1 VIAVVWFQAI
11 LNGLGWVLARLYD
24 FIPNYGVSIII
35 LTLAI
40 RLLLLP
46 LGVKQIRS
54 MQATAALQPKIKQL
68 QQKYKGD
75 RQAMNQEM
83 MKLYQEHGYNPLSG
97 CFPLLAQL
105 PVLIA
110 LFAVLQ
116 FPKGITHV
124 PPQSALHAAIQE
136 QHTHFVGA
144 NLLCSAIESG
154 RPSQPVKVPV
164 AAGQKPQTI
173 TKDCGHGIPVRI
185 PYYLLSVLMVGAT
198 YYQQRQMQKITPAGT
213 NPQQQRMMRVM
224 PLLFGFY
231 GFIFPAGLV
240 IYWTTTT
247 LIQIGQQRV
256 LLSRQPALPTPAS
269 KKDTSSRA
277 DGARKARPGRTTPVR
292 KRPGSA
298 ASGGASRGARGRPA
312 SGGQRSSGGKGSS
325 TGGRA
330 PRSGG
335 QRSEGGSGG
344 RDAGDRKKRPKR

>member
-1 VIAVVWFQAI
+1 VIAVVWFQSI
-11 LNGLGWVLARLYD
+11 LNGLGWVLSRLYD

-54 MQATAALQPKIKQL
+54 MQATAVLQPKIKQL

-75 RQAMNQEM
+75 RQAMNAEL

-97 CFPLLAQL
+97 CFPLIAQL

-116 FPKGITHV
+116 FPKGVTHI
-124 PPQSALHAAIQE
+124 PDNSRLRAAILS
-136 QHTHFVGA
+136 QHTTFAGA
-144 NLLCSAIESG
+144 NLLCSAVESG
-154 RPSQPVKVPV
+154 RRVTVSPPAGVDVKS
-164 AAGQKPQTI
+164 I

-198 YYQQRQMQKITPAGT
+198 YYQQRQMQKVTPAGT

-256 LLSRQPALPTPAS
+256 LLSRQPDLTPRAPRKEPPS
-269 KKDTSSRA
+269 KG
-277 DGARKARPGRTTPVR
+277 DGARKARPGRTAPVR

-298 ASGGASRGARGRPA
+298 ASGGAARGTRGRPGTGGQR
-312 SGGQRSSGGKGSS
+312 SGGQRSGGKGSS
-325 TGGRA
+325 AGGRT
-330 PRSGG
+330 PRDG
-335 QRSEGGSGG
+335 QRSDGGSGG